1 MAPTCPRV
9 VSLLISSVC
18 LIFLVLA
25 GVPVAHAAPKS
36 APAASNSDDDAPDK
50 SDAKS
55 EADAEAEADKT
66 DSEPK
71 DFRFE
76 FGLFGGY
83 YWFTKNHGLGR
94 NQGDSTDLSP
104 ADAPLFGGRL
114 SLNFN
119 PWVSV
124 ELEANGSPTH
134 TRDRQTDMWV
144 FGYRGQLLVNL
155 VAHGPF
161 RPFLVVGYGAVTS
174 VVKDT
179 SIVPSDTDGM
189 VHGGLGFK
197 ILFGDHVGLRLEG
210 RITGPP
216 SFASSLASIGD
227 ETGFGGWDF
236 MALGSLYLTFG
247 EVERPRRVVIQRV
260 KVIEKNISNVS
271 SDPDGDGIAGA
282 ADKCPDLAE
291 DKDGFEDEDG
301 CPDPDNDKDGIPDLR
316 DKCPNLPEDKDGFE
330 DEDGC
335 PDPDNDNDGIPD
347 IKDKCPNQPETKNG
361 FQDDDGC
368 PDEVPKALARF
379 TGVIEGI
386 NFKTGSADITFGSFG
401 ILDRAAQVMTQYPDI
416 SIEISGH
423 TDNRGSADFNRA
435 LSARRAEAVKNYLV
449 SKGIRP
455 ERLSSIGYGM
465 DRPVASNKTDSGR
478 ARNRRTEFRLITAPA
493 Q

>member
-1 MAPTCPRV
+1 MASTCPRV

-18 LIFLVLA
+18 LVFLVFA
-25 GVPVAHAAPKS
+25 GVPVAHGAPKP
-36 APAASNSDDDAPDK
+36 APAATNDDDAPDK
-50 SDAKS
+50 ADAKSDAKS
-55 EADAEAEADKT
+55 DDADADT
-66 DSEPK
+66 DNEPK
-71 DFRFE
+71 EFRFE
-76 FGLFGGY
+76 FGLIGGY
-83 YWFTKNHGLGR
+83 HWFTKDHSLGR
-94 NQGDSTDLSP
+94 NESDSTGISP
-104 ADAPLFGGRL
+104 ANAPLFGGRF

-119 PWVSV
+119 RYAA
-124 ELEANGSPTH
+124 LEIEAAGMPSH
-134 TRDRQTDMWV
+134 TVDQRTKMWV
-144 FGYRGQLLVNL
+144 FGYRGQLLVNF
-155 VAHGPF
+155 VGSGPF
-161 RPFLVVGYGAVTS
+161 RPFLVLGYGALSSIVNDTS
-174 VVKDT
+174 V
-179 SIVPSDTDGM
+179 VPSDTEGFL
-189 VHGGLGFK
+189 HGGLGFK
-197 ILFGDHVGLRLEG
+197 VLFSDRVGLRLEG

-216 SFASSLASIGD
+216 AFASSVVSIGNR
-227 ETGFGGWDF
+227 THFGGWDYE
-236 MALGSLYLTFG
+236 ALGSLYLAFG
-247 EVERPRRVVIQRV
+247 DVEHSRRVVIQRV

-347 IKDKCPNQPETKNG
+347 VKDKCPNQPETKNG
-361 FQDDDGC
+361 FQDEDGC

-423 TDNRGSADFNRA
+423 TDSRGSADLNRE
-435 LSARRAEAVKNYLV
+435 LSGRRAEAVKNYLV

-455 ERLSSIGYGM
+455 ERLTSIGYGM
-465 DRPVASNKTDSGR
+465 DRPIASNKTDSGR